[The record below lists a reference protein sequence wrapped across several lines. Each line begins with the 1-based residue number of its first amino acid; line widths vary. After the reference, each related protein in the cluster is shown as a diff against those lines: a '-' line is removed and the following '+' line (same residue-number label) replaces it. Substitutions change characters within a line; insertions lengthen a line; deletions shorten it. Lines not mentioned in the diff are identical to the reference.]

1 MEKQIVPIEKVK
13 LSPYNPRVIKNN
25 KFTKLM
31 KSLMEFPEMLQL
43 RPIVVDEDMIVLGG
57 NMRLRACMELGLKEV
72 PIVVA
77 EGLNEEQKKEFVIK
91 DNAAFGEW
99 DWDLLANEWEIQDL
113 SDWGIDIPASYFDSD
128 IEPEFDA
135 QQLDKDLD
143 IYINN
148 KIKQIVLYFDNDQ
161 YKYVLAKLEEI
172 MEERGFDSNT
182 DTIVALLEEYEPK
195 V

>member
-1 MEKQIVPIEKVK
+1 
-13 LSPYNPRVIKNN
+13 
-25 KFTKLM
+25 
-31 KSLMEFPEMLQL
+31 MEFPQMLEL

-99 DWDLLANEWEIQDL
+99 DWDLLANEWQIQDL

-128 IEPEFDA
+128 VEPEFDM

-172 MEERGFDSNT
+172 MEERGLDSNT

>member
-31 KSLMEFPEMLQL
+31 KSLMEFPQMLEL

-99 DWDLLANEWEIQDL
+99 DWDLLANEWQIQDL

-128 IEPEFDA
+128 VEPEFDM

-172 MEERGFDSNT
+172 MEERGLDSNT

>member
-1 MEKQIVPIEKVK
+1 
-13 LSPYNPRVIKNN
+13 
-25 KFTKLM
+25 
-31 KSLMEFPEMLQL
+31 MLEL

-99 DWDLLANEWEIQDL
+99 DWDLLANEWQIQDL

-128 IEPEFDA
+128 VEPEFDM

-172 MEERGFDSNT
+172 MEERGLDSNT

>member
-31 KSLMEFPEMLQL
+31 KSLIEFPQMLEL

-99 DWDLLANEWEIQDL
+99 DWDLLANEWQIQDL

-128 IEPEFDA
+128 VEPEFDM

-172 MEERGFDSNT
+172 MEERGLDSNT

>member
-31 KSLMEFPEMLQL
+31 KSLMEFPQMLEL

-99 DWDLLANEWEIQDL
+99 DWDLLANEWQIQDL

-128 IEPEFDA
+128 VEPEFDM

-148 KIKQIVLYFDNDQ
+148 KIKQIVLYFENDQ

-172 MEERGFDSNT
+172 MEERGLDSNT